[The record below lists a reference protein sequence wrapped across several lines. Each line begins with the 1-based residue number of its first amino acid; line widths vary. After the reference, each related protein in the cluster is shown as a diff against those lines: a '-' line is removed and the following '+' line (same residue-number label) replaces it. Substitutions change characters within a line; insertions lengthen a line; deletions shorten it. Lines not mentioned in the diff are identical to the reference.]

1 MSSFLEGL
9 QQHGQRVSA
18 QLIERA
24 RWHSQQAL
32 KFEEM
37 AKRLEHHM
45 PAAIEQL
52 HAAKE
57 SMEQFEDMLRANHE

>member
-1 MSSFLEGL
+1 MGYLDNLSVHNKRVVEQLKDRADYHK
-9 QQHGQRVSA
+9 QQS
-18 QLIERA
+18 
-24 RWHSQQAL
+24 L

-57 SMEQFEDMLRANHE
+57 SMEQFEDMLRANHG